1 MPAPAAGGPAAGGGP
16 LAGVRVVDLTINVLG
31 PMATQL
37 LGDMGA
43 DVIKVETP
51 SGDQMRTLG
60 PTRNPGMAAH
70 FMGFNRNKRSVVLD
84 LKRPAALGALM
95 RLIET
100 ADVFVHNMR
109 AGAAERLGIGYA
121 AVSARNPRIVYAY
134 ATGYDRNGPYRD
146 RPAYDDVIQG
156 ESGLAAMIGRANGEP
171 RYVPMAIADKLCG
184 VYLAMGISMALVG
197 RGATGRGQ
205 EVHVPMF
212 ETMVS
217 FNLVDH
223 MWEATFDA
231 PEKGVGYP
239 RMFTPHRRPY
249 PTLDGHISLM
259 AVSADQWRRLFA
271 AMDRP
276 ELADDPRFATMESR
290 TEHIDALYGI
300 IAQEMA
306 KRPTAEWRRRLDEA
320 DIPNAAMKEPAD
332 LLRDPYLEETGFL
345 RHMQHPSEGP
355 TLNLGLPL
363 AFADSPAAL
372 RRPPPRLGE
381 HTEEVLR
388 ELGFTDAD
396 LPDLRP

>member
-1 MPAPAAGGPAAGGGP
+1 
-16 LAGVRVVDLTINVLG
+16 
-31 PMATQL
+31 
-37 LGDMGA
+37 
-43 DVIKVETP
+43 
-51 SGDQMRTLG
+51 
-60 PTRNPGMAAH
+60 GMAAH
-70 FMGFNRNKRSVVLD
+70 FMGFNRSKRSVVLD
-84 LKRPAALGALM
+84 LQRPAALAALM

-197 RGATGRGQ
+197 RVATGRGQ

-217 FNLVDH
+217 FNLADH

-249 PTLDGHISLM
+249 PTLDGHICLLS
-259 AVSADQWRRLFA
+259 VSDAQWQRLYKA
-271 AMDRP
+271 IDRP
-276 ELADDPRFATMESR
+276 ELATDPRFATMGGR
-290 TEHIDALYGI
+290 TEHIDTLYSI
-300 IAQEMA
+300 LADQIA
-306 KRPTAEWRRRLDEA
+306 KHPTAYWRQRLDEA
-320 DIPNAAMKEPAD
+320 DIPNASMKEPAD
-332 LLRDPYLEETGFL
+332 LVRDPYLETTGFL
-345 RHMQHPSEGP
+345 RRAEHPTEGR
-355 TLNLGLPL
+355 TLSLGFPL
-363 AFADSPAAL
+363 AFGDAGERSW
-372 RRPPPRLGE
+372 RPPPTLGE
-381 HTEEVLR
+381 HTHEVLR
-388 ELGFTDAD
+388 EL
-396 LPDLRP
+396 